1 MTAPSANQELWVN
14 VSACTDVG
22 RRRSRNEDNFQ
33 VADLTAGRV
42 GLSSEV
48 ARHAVGRNGTLLV
61 VSDGM
66 GGAAAGEVASAMAV
80 SIVSSEMMRYAPSGV
95 SAVDALR
102 EATTAANGDIWGKS
116 QSDSRVRGLGATLTA
131 AYLLRNVVYLAQVG
145 DSRAYLIRG
154 GVIRQLTED
163 QSWVNAIKKAGIDI
177 PNVPSNVILQAL
189 GTQQTVNAEIT
200 AEALQ
205 AGDVLLL
212 CSDGLSNK
220 IGDDEMASLVV
231 SSPGLEEACRRM
243 VDLANERGGEDNITV
258 VIAQLDD
265 GAPRQAN
272 VAARPA
278 PFNPE
283 VANFPAP
290 SFSPAPDDAAPS
302 APQAFPSGKAFL
314 ALAVICVFLIVVVG
328 SAAGYYVVQ
337 LRKAQREAIA
347 QNQTASGAAPPSP
360 ASVGRSENELDELEI
375 KVAQALRRLK
385 SASAASGS
393 ISDEQKRKFQECE
406 AELTRFQGALE
417 RRRAG
422 RSESADPS
430 PSDMARRLEEIV
442 KDVEKASS
450 K

>member
-1 MTAPSANQELWVN
+1 
-14 VSACTDVG
+14 
-22 RRRSRNEDNFQ
+22 
-33 VADLTAGRV
+33 LTSGRV

-154 GVIRQLTED
+154 GAIRQLTED

-265 GAPRQAN
+265 GVPRRAN
-272 VAARPA
+272 VAARPSA
-278 PFNPE
+278 PFNAE
-283 VANFPAP
+283 VANFPPPAP
-290 SFSPAPDDAAPS
+290 SFSPAPDAAAPS

-328 SAAGYYVVQ
+328 SAAGYYVVRT
-337 LRKAQREAIA
+337 RKAQREAIA

-360 ASVGRSENELDELEI
+360 ASIGRSENELDELEM

-385 SASAASGS
+385 SASEASGPL
-393 ISDEQKRKFQECE
+393 SDERKRKFQEYE
-406 AELTRFQGALE
+406 AELTRFQGAFE
-417 RRRAG
+417 RRRSG
-422 RSESADPS
+422 RSESSDPS

-442 KDVEKASS
+442 KDLEKASA